1 MFLGFFNFLIALG
14 ISVVSSV
21 ASALLNQ
28 KTVESGVVDKF
39 EKPEGYGQNIP
50 TGYGL
55 MSASGIYVWAENPT
69 KITNERKEGGFFGIG
84 GTTIREVTYKVNFAL
99 LFCDVPA
106 GYIAFLNRLI
116 INGETAFWDKNI
128 PEGLYNS
135 AAFEALYRNDDF
147 NDSWYYTQVNEG
159 PLLNPITVTLPEAI
173 DRASV
178 GTEEEKTI
186 ARNNCYWANK
196 IRFFCGDNEQTSPVW
211 LTSKVGTNK
220 VAAWQRF
227 AYCTVK
233 DFPLSEYGNA
243 FPRIEA
249 IISIVPKPQNISLG
263 DGSSKKDYY
272 FQAVVTGNYL
282 GSIDKKPFAVPLAD
296 IVASICLRS
305 GLMQSQFNVSDLA
318 RVENN
323 KKELVRGIKIEQN
336 GEGYR
341 EPIQEL
347 QRVYLFGVREE
358 NGVLNFEF
366 TKATIAKSPIAVDL
380 LELGSFEDSTSE
392 LPDRFLDTRIQE
404 IEVPSTISISYL
416 DYELL
421 LDRNEA
427 RVEKEVNKRIESIDT
442 NIVFTL
448 SEASTAAKRLLEQV
462 WIQREQFVF
471 KLPPRWADTL
481 VANQLLKLPILGSEY
496 TILVQE
502 LTVGNNLLT
511 EVKGVLYD
519 EVMLSDE
526 LEEINDREPVVTYSQ
541 GFVSIDYAILDI
553 PLIDDD
559 HADHTIYV
567 VADNYCSL
575 IESDAP
581 DGEYS
586 LAGQFL
592 SHKGAMGRCEN
603 VLNNN
608 TNPYLFDYSSE
619 LTVKISKNANTLVT
633 RSFDDCLALK
643 NLALVG
649 QELISFQTVTPL
661 GGDRYKLTNLARGCR
676 GTDRRT
682 NTHVA
687 NERFILLGGYSPSRI
702 IGNNGLVN
710 IDRYFKALA
719 QGQNESDVTS
729 SNLFN
734 YKARSNQLYLPNF
747 RYGRLSNG
755 DLEIF
760 YEARSRNNTNFGRV
774 PNRDPIDSIL
784 ISIIINNQSRA
795 YSLNYDSAIANRK
808 VITIAELS
816 SLFGF
821 PVTINSQISIT
832 MI

>member
-1 MFLGFFNFLIALG
+1 M
-14 ISVVSSV
+14 SV
-21 ASALLNQ
+21 
-28 KTVESGVVDKF
+28 
-39 EKPEGYGQNIP
+39 
-50 TGYGL
+50 
-55 MSASGIYVWAENPT
+55 SGIYVWAEEPT
-69 KITNERKEGGFFGIG
+69 KIVNERKEGGFFGIG
-84 GTTIREVTYKVNFAL
+84 GTTIRETTYSGNFAL
-99 LFCDVPA
+99 LFGDVPE
-106 GYIAFLNRLI
+106 GYIAFLNRLT

-128 PEGLYNS
+128 ANTIINSYNQ
-135 AAFEALYRNDDF
+135 AAFEAIYRNDDF
-147 NDSWYYTQVNEG
+147 NDSWYYTTITEG
-159 PLLNPITVTLPEAI
+159 LIQRTISLPEAI
-173 DRASV
+173 DNTNA
-178 GTEEEKTI
+178 GTDEEKTI

-196 IRFFCGDNEQTSPVW
+196 IRFFTGDDEQTAPVW
-211 LTSKVGTNK
+211 MGSKVGANK
-220 VAAWQRF
+220 VAQWQRF

-233 DFPLSEYGNA
+233 DFPLSEYGNS
-243 FPRIEA
+243 FPRLEA
-249 IISIVPKPQNISLG
+249 IISIVPKITTLG
-263 DGSSKKDYY
+263 TAGRKGYY
-272 FQAVVTGNYL
+272 FQVVVAGTYL
-282 GSIDKKPFAVPLAD
+282 GSIDKKAFAVPLAD

-341 EPIQEL
+341 EPLQEL

-366 TKATIAKSPIAVDL
+366 TKATAAKSPISVEL
-380 LELGSFEDSTSE
+380 LELGSFEDGTSE

-404 IEVPSTISISYL
+404 IEVPSTISLSYL

-427 RVEKEVNKRIESIDT
+427 RVETPLPPLVGGNKRGVRIESLDT

-519 EVMLSDE
+519 EVVLGE
-526 LEEINDREPVVTYSQ
+526 QLEEINDREPVVTYSQ

-581 DGEYS
+581 GGEYG
-586 LAGQFL
+586 LVGQFL

-608 TNPYLFDYSSE
+608 TNPYLFDYNSE
-619 LTVKISKNANTLVT
+619 LTVKISSNANTLVT
-633 RSFDDCLALK
+633 SSFDDCLALK

-661 GGDRYKLTNLARGCR
+661 GGDRYKLSNLARGCR

-682 NTHVA
+682 NTHVV
-687 NERFILLGGYSPSRI
+687 NERFILLGGYSPNRLT
-702 IGNNGLVN
+702 GNDSLVN
-710 IDRYFKALA
+710 VDRYFKALA
-719 QGQNESDVTS
+719 IGQNESDVSS

-734 YKARSNQLYLPNF
+734 YKARSNQLYLTNL
-747 RYGRLSNG
+747 RYGRLVNG

-760 YEARSRNNTNFGRV
+760 YEVRSRNNTNFGRV
-774 PNRDPIDSIL
+774 INRDPIEAIL

-795 YSLNYDSAIANRK
+795 YSLDYDPNIANSK
-808 VITIAELS
+808 IITLSELS
-816 SLFGF
+816 TLFGF
-821 PVTINSQISIT
+821 SVTATSTIVVAA
-832 MI
+832 